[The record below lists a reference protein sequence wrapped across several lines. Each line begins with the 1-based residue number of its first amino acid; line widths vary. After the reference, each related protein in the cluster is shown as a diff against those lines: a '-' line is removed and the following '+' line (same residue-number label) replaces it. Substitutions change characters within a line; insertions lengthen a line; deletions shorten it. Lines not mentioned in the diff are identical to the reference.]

1 LRTRQGDVAAHEG
14 SAQHIG
20 GSEDG
25 VALGHRLILPAM
37 LVRRA

>member
-1 LRTRQGDVAAHEG
+1 LCARRGDAAADEG
-14 SAQHIG
+14 SAQHFG

-37 LVRRA
+37 LVSRA